1 MRLQKQ
7 RIMPFIEITGSDHN
21 EDQRRRLGQRLTEG
35 LVDAFSIEPGIVTI
49 YFQPVPPSAYVHAGQ
64 LAPPG
69 AMRQFLKVHA
79 FPRALPLKRRA
90 ARLLPQ
96 PRHAVHVDLTDGEHH
111 VARGPAPRMGHR
123 RFGSRSPSRS
133 PP

>member
-90 ARLLPQ
+90 ARLLTDAVVDVTGAQ
-96 PRHAVHVDLTDGEHH
+96 PKDVIVYFFDREKHD
-111 VARGPAPRMGHR
+111 VAHGGVLACD
-123 RFGSRSPSRS
+123 
-133 PP
+133 